1 MFELTDP
8 VVHHAE
14 PPLESDSERS
24 WGRTDKGEASWAC
37 VRGLPCLYR
46 LCGGPSS
53 DLPLCSPCTLPPP
66 STCSLSGRRE
76 RDQKL
81 FQDARVQCCVSSLE
95 SAGLHRVSEIGLAW
109 RCVIWSY
116 GSWRCSRRR
125 AGRDASR
132 DRGGCALLRPPVWR
146 PRGSAVRHA
155 YAAKSHHALGG
166 CTRRRPTRRQ
176 GHSLAKF
183 ACPRRQ
189 DDLGDE
195 PVSAGGGRRVGHGRD
210 IVPGALNGPLR
221 ASRRAVV
228 GRGEAERQGS
238 VRRWCCG
245 ENKSANGGVCA
256 PARVPGGVEGH
267 PQHLLN

>member
-116 GSWRCSRRR
+116 GSWRFLDAVR
-125 AGRDASR
+125 AGTPVEIVGAAPCYVHLSGVPGVPQFVTRMQPKVIMRSEDALDDVPLADRDTHWLNSPAR
-132 DRGGCALLRPPVWR
+132 DGKTIWETSPFLLVGAGAWGTDVTSFP
-146 PRGSAVRHA
+146 
-155 YAAKSHHALGG
+155 
-166 CTRRRPTRRQ
+166 
-176 GHSLAKF
+176 
-183 ACPRRQ
+183 
-189 DDLGDE
+189 E
-195 PVSAGGGRRVGHGRD
+195 PSMARYGRVGA
-210 IVPGALNGPLR
+210 PWW
-221 ASRRAVV
+221 VV
-228 GRGEAERQGS
+228 VKRNDKEA
-238 VRRWCCG
+238 
-245 ENKSANGGVCA
+245 
-256 PARVPGGVEGH
+256 
-267 PQHLLN
+267 